1 MSLKDVLNRFTL
13 VSGFERDR
21 VSHYL
26 PIILDC
32 IRIFQEK
39 IQHNNFS
46 ETDMLRLTHA
56 CAVFAYYKV
65 SLCMGSEAFTS
76 FKAGDVEFDVENIK
90 QSALSIWQSEKAQI
104 ADLLGNDDFSFMRV
118 EV

>member
-39 IQHNNFS
+39 IQNNNFS
-46 ETDMLRLTHA
+46 EVDMLRLTHA

-65 SLCMGSEAFTS
+65 SLCLGSESFTS
-76 FKAGDVEFDVENIK
+76 FKAGDVEFDVENVK
-90 QSALSIWQSEKAQI
+90 QTALSVWESEKAQI